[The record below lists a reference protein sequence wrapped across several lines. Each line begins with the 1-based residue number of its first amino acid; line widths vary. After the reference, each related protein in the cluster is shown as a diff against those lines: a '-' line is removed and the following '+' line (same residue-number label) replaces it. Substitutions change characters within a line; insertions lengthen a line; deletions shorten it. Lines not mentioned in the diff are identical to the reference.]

1 MHRSLAIA
9 FLGIAFIIAGM
20 VSASA
25 GPNGFKIGY
34 VDFDRVLGET
44 AAGKRATKEFEKT
57 LKTKQA
63 ELDKQQKSLQEA
75 VAQLQ
80 KQASVIKPA
89 VRQQREQEL
98 QKQYVQLQETYVKLE
113 RELVEKRTKLIQ
125 KIIKQASPVI
135 KDLAKSEGFDMIVD
149 RSVVVWADTA
159 YDVTGKIKDRMK

>member
-9 FLGIAFIIAGM
+9 FLGIALIVAGM

-25 GPNGFKIGY
+25 GPNSFKIGY
-34 VDFDRVLGET
+34 VDFDRVLVDT
-44 AAGKRATKEFEKT
+44 PAGKRATKEFEKM

-63 ELDKQQKSLQEA
+63 ELDKRQKSLQDA

-80 KQASVIKPA
+80 KQASVIKPS

-98 QKQYVQLQETYVKLE
+98 QKQYVELQETYVKLE

-135 KDLAKSEGFDMIVD
+135 KQLASSEGYDMIVD

-159 YDVTGKIKDRMK
+159 YDVTEKIKAQMN